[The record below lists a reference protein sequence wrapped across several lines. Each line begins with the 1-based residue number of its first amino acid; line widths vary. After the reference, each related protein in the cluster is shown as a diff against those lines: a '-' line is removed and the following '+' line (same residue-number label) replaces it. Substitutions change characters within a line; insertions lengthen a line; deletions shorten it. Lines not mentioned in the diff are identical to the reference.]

1 MGAFR
6 TTFPLIVRLAF
17 ALPFPLPIFQRAI
30 NATLNMRNYATKSLL
45 RYQSLVDAGSPQAN
59 QTLFTKIF
67 QAGNEGK
74 LSFNEI
80 RDEAQ
85 SYIVAGSDT
94 IANTLTFLTW
104 AVCQRQHLRDTL
116 VRELQTLPMGYT
128 DDDLCHLTC
137 LNHVIVETL
146 RLYAAIP
153 SSLPRVVP
161 QGGAELAGY
170 WFDEYTV
177 VSTQAYSM
185 HREADVFPDPEKFD
199 PSRWRSP
206 NKAMKDH
213 FMPFGRGSRACIGQ
227 HLAMIEIRFAVAQ
240 FFLAFPTASCS
251 VRDGMSASDM
261 EQKSHFLL
269 APKGGRCIIELED
282 TAP

>member
-1 MGAFR
+1 MGALR
-6 TTFPLIVRLAF
+6 TTFPLIARLAF

-45 RYQSLVDAGSPQAN
+45 RYRSLIDACSPQAN

-67 QAGNEGK
+67 QANNEGK
-74 LSFNEI
+74 LPFNEI

-85 SYIVAGSDT
+85 SYIIAGSDT
-94 IANTLTFLTW
+94 TANTLTFLTW
-104 AVCQRQHLRDTL
+104 AVCRRPRLRDTL

-128 DDDLCHLTC
+128 DDDLCHLTY
-137 LNHVIVETL
+137 LNHVIAETL

-161 QGGAELAGY
+161 QGGAQLAGY
-170 WFDEYTV
+170 WFDEHTV

-185 HREADVFPDPEKFD
+185 HRNADVFPNPEKFD
-199 PSRWRSP
+199 PSRWSSP
-206 NKAMKDH
+206 NKAVKDH

-227 HLAMIEIRFAVAQ
+227 HLAMIEIRLAVAQ

-251 VRDGMSASDM
+251 ARGGMIDSDM

-269 APKGGRCIIELED
+269 ASKGGRCIIELEH
-282 TAP
+282 TAS